1 MLPGSCGCIHCCM
14 TANVVRVPVEVEL
27 TLDCEFRLENDVWS
41 GFSRQLAVQV
51 TAPEFE
57 TAKKLMQEKMKE
69 KIERRLLTIS
79 QSDQLTAA

>member
-1 MLPGSCGCIHCCM
+1 MLPGNPGCIHCCM
-14 TANVVRVPVEVEL
+14 AENVVRVPVEVEL
-27 TLDCEFRLENDVWS
+27 TLDCEFRLENDVWN

-57 TAKKLMQEKMKE
+57 RAKRLMQQKMKE
-69 KIERRLLTIS
+69 KIERLLLRIS